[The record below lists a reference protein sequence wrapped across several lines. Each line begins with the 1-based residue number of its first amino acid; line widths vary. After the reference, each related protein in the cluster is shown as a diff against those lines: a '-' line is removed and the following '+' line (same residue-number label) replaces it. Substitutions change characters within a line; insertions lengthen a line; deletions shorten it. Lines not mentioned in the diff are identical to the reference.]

1 MSKSTVLVGAQ
12 WGDEG
17 KGKVIDILTE
27 DVDYVARYQG
37 GNNAGHTVVIG
48 DSKYVL
54 HLIPS
59 GILHDGKICVIGHGV
74 VIDPA
79 ALIEEIELLKSQG
92 ISCTDRLKIS
102 DKAHVIFPYHQ
113 KIDELREAKRKKGRI
128 GTTKKGIGP
137 CYSDKVARVG
147 IRIADLY
154 DEEYFRERLEKNI
167 EEKNSLVKGF
177 KGVKEFPVG
186 EIFDKYLVYAAYLKE
201 FVCDT
206 TLLLNEA
213 LKKGRKIL
221 FEGAQ
226 GTFLDVDYGTYPYVT
241 SSNSTAGG
249 ACTGAGV
256 GPSRID
262 KVIGVVKAYT
272 TRVGEGPFPTEFGP
286 GLMESI
292 RKKGGEF
299 GATTGRARR
308 CGWFDSVLVKNS
320 VEINGIDQVVITK
333 IDVLDE
339 LDTIKICVAYEYK
352 GKTYTNIPG
361 DPRFLLECSPVY
373 EEHPGWISD
382 TSNITAYEDLPQN
395 ARKYL
400 SRVKEL
406 IGTDIMLVSVGK
418 SRKQTFIYN
427 ESGSN

>member
-1 MSKSTVLVGAQ
+1 MGKATVLVGAQ

-17 KGKVIDILTE
+17 KGKVIDILAE
-27 DVDYVARYQG
+27 GMDYVVRYQG

-48 DSKYVL
+48 ESKYVL

-74 VIDPA
+74 VVDPA

-92 ISCTDRLKIS
+92 IDCVGRLKLS
-102 DKAHVIFPYHQ
+102 DKAHIIFPYHK
-113 KIDELREAKRKKGRI
+113 KIDELREARRTKGRI

-137 CYSDKVARVG
+137 CYADKVARVG
-147 IRIADLY
+147 IRVADLY
-154 DEEYFRERLEKNI
+154 DRDYFRERLNDNVQEKNAM
-167 EEKNSLVKGF
+167 
-177 KGVKEFPVG
+177 VKEFLQEELFVL
-186 EIFDKYLVYAAYLKE
+186 EDIFEEYTGYAEYLKD
-201 FVCDT
+201 FVADT
-206 TLLLNEA
+206 TMLLNEA
-213 LKKGRKIL
+213 LKKGKSVL

-262 KVIGVVKAYT
+262 KVVGVVKAYT
-272 TRVGEGPFPTEFGP
+272 TRVGEGPFPTEFGVDY
-286 GLMESI
+286 MERI
-292 RKKGGEF
+292 RQKGGEF

-339 LDTIKICVAYEYK
+339 LEKIKICVAYEYK
-352 GKTYTNIPG
+352 GKTYRNIPG
-361 DPRFLLECSPVY
+361 NPDFLEKCVPVY
-373 EEHPGWISD
+373 EEHRGWMRD
-382 TSNITAYEDLPQN
+382 TSSVTAYEDLPPE
-395 ARKYL
+395 AIRYL
-400 SRVKEL
+400 KRISEL
-406 IGTDIMLVSVGK
+406 IGTEIMLVSVGK
-418 SRKQTFIYN
+418 SRKQTFMYN
-427 ESGSN
+427 GAV